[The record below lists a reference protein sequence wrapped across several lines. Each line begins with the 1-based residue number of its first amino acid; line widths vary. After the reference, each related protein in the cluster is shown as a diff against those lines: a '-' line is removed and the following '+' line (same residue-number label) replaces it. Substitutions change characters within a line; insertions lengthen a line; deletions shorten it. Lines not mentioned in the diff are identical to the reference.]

1 MSVVRRPTCPDSLV
15 VYGLAWVIFFAALEP
30 FIDVFFVRLAIKM
43 LFQFSY
49 IAVKGMGWLCASAG
63 LLQLLCPGQ
72 LQWRVSGRRLIMQTL
87 TTALFAI
94 ISGLVW
100 LVLTITRG
108 SITFSP
114 LSLNEVVLVLLYVPI
129 SSCLQ
134 EVLTRGLLLHLLLR
148 AGFGKPVANVL
159 QAFVFA
165 VSHSGDLYW
174 RVDHGIFGYVMGWA
188 TLRYRNLYPAFV
200 VHTVGNVAAV
210 FMGQL

>member
-30 FIDVFFVRLAIKM
+30 FVIVFVRWAPWSL
-43 LFQFSY
+43 LYFGY
-49 IAVKGMGWLCASAG
+49 IAVKGIGWLCASAG

-72 LQWRVSGRRLIMQTL
+72 LQWRVSGRRLMMQTL

-108 SITFSP
+108 SITLYSLSFNDVLRALLFIP
-114 LSLNEVVLVLLYVPI
+114 LDA
-129 SSCLQ
+129 CAQ
-134 EVLTRGLLLHLLLR
+134 EVLARGLFLHLLLR

-159 QAFVFA
+159 QALVFA
-165 VSHSGDLYW
+165 VSHPGDLYW
-174 RVDHGIFGYVMGWA
+174 RVFYGLFGYVMGWA

-200 VHTVGNVAAV
+200 VHTVGNVAGV
-210 FMGQL
+210 FMGDL